1 MSSPDRRKGTAVL
14 LRCLQAQLN
23 GTPPAA
29 GGGLFPGVYRKA
41 QFFEALRV
49 LAELDE
55 IRRTARETC
64 KCRDP
69 SSEQATEQ
77 FELTPEQ
84 RIIKHSRG
92 CVSDAW
98 SRTVHI

>member
-1 MSSPDRRKGTAVL
+1 MSSPDRRKRERRSAPS
-14 LRCLQAQLN
+14 LQSQLKWN
-23 GTPPAA
+23 IASSGRTLA
-29 GGGLFPGVYRKA
+29 GRLCVNPR
-41 QFFEALRV
+41 FFEALRV
-49 LAELDE
+49 PAELDE
-55 IRRTARETC
+55 ITRTARETC

-92 CVSDAW
+92 LC
-98 SRTVHI
+98 